1 MRFSALVYWF
11 FGAFAVLVGL
21 WYLYRFDLPSGFAL
35 VFHDDLHDAIELPL
49 PETNYLLP
57 IQPFSAIILG
67 VFLIF
72 LERKFGWRAFPLL
85 IMGAGIY
92 DISSQWQL
100 PVWTYR
106 LWQGEF
112 WAHLQLAELGI
123 GYALAGFPRF
133 KTAKYLLPLIL
144 AYVVFSS
151 TIYYYVFIVALYLY
165 ILKCSQPRS
174 YHAVW
179 KWLTR
184 ATSS

>member
-184 ATSS
+184 TTSS

>member
-49 PETNYLLP
+49 PRTNYLLP

>member
-11 FGAFAVLVGL
+11 FGFLAIAVGL
-21 WYLYRFDLPSGFAL
+21 WYLYRFDLPSGFAY

-49 PETNYLLP
+49 PGTNYLLP

-67 VFLIF
+67 VFLIL

-184 ATSS
+184 TTSS